1 MLKTMQSPTARTMT
15 QADEASAIDTVV
27 LAFAADPMTRWT
39 WPDAHEYLTNMP
51 SMVRAFAGGAFL
63 HQGAHC
69 TDGYAGAALWLPPT
83 VHPDEEAMT
92 QLFQRTVSA
101 SIRNDLFG
109 VLEQMAKYHP
119 SDLHWYLPLIGVDPA
134 HQNQGHGGALMAYAL
149 EQCDRQHLPAYLES
163 TNPRN
168 MPLYLRHGFEA
179 LGTIQVGTSPPMVP
193 MLRRP
198 R

>member
-1 MLKTMQSPTARTMT
+1 MLKTMQSPKARTVT

-39 WPDAHEYLTNMP
+39 WPDAHEYLTSMP

-69 TDGYAGAALWLPPT
+69 TDGYAGTALWLPPT

-109 VLEQMAKYHP
+109 VLEQMGKYHP
-119 SDLHWYLPLIGVDPA
+119 SDSHWYLPLIGVDPA

-149 EQCDRQHLPAYLES
+149 EQCDRDHLPAYLES